1 MLCKVSCIYQQ
12 HVPILQHFLVVVEF
26 QTSSIRL
33 PRIRKLN
40 FARNTK
46 KITLYIL
53 RSVCIFSIHF
63 LECDKK
69 NLFNNQEL
77 LEVLFLE
84 VLFLTELVPGEESE
98 VVLLVK
104 RTSS

>member
-1 MLCKVSCIYQQ
+1 MNDWNIKYTCKDESDFIIMLCKVSCIYQQ

-46 KITLYIL
+46 KIPLYTL

-63 LECDKK
+63 LEC
-69 NLFNNQEL
+69 
-77 LEVLFLE
+77 
-84 VLFLTELVPGEESE
+84 
-98 VVLLVK
+98 
-104 RTSS
+104 